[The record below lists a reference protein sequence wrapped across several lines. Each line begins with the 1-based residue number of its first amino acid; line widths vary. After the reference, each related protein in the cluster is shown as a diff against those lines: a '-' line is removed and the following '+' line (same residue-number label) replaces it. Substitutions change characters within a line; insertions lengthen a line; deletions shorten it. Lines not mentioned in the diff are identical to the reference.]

1 MKAGNCSALPEIYKN
16 TKIDKSTL
24 KDVETWQ
31 LFCKSSTN
39 SGTCINYWYAALGA
53 CSGTVCWDGG
63 RNLLHFSL
71 GYECV
76 YIKLYFQKHSFYLWT
91 DEY

>member
-24 KDVETWQ
+24 KDVDTWQ

-39 SGTCINYWYAALGA
+39 SGICINYWYAALGA
-53 CSGTVCWDGG
+53 CSGQ
-63 RNLLHFSL
+63 
-71 GYECV
+71 CV
-76 YIKLYFQKHSFYLWT
+76 GMEGETCFILV
-91 DEY
+91 